1 MSRTYFG
8 TDGVRGIV
16 GDDLTPELVQ
26 RLGKAA
32 TLWSKGGRVFV
43 GRDTRGSGPELEEAF
58 ARGIVEAGGNAV
70 LAGVLP
76 TPAVALLA
84 LDLGVVVSASH
95 NPPEYNGIKIF
106 DRDGRKLTDAAE
118 EEIEALL
125 DAEGPGGGKIDRVD
139 VATDSYLEHI
149 VERFGSDLSGL
160 HVAVDCANGAYSAI
174 APRAFEQLGAEVTA
188 IGAEP
193 NGTNINLGCGATDL
207 SLLQR
212 TVLQEDFD
220 LGVAFDGDG
229 DRMLAVDA
237 NGAPVDGDQILA
249 ILADHLGVDL
259 VALQRVVTSGRFDL
273 GVAFDGDGD
282 RMLAVDADGNSLD
295 GDQIVAILALHLGV
309 DVVAVTTMSNLGFHK
324 LMEQHGVR
332 VVTTDVGDR
341 YVLEALER
349 EGGLLGGEQS
359 GHIIYLKD
367 HVTGDGLAAALLLC
381 AALEG
386 RTLAEAAAVLPRYPQ
401 AKNNVRV
408 ATKSLSDDLFAEI
421 ERLNTELD
429 GSGRILVRASGT
441 EPFVR
446 VLAEAE
452 NPWKAQEL
460 CARISALVTR
470 ELG

>member
-1 MSRTYFG
+1 MTRQFFG
-8 TDGVRGIV
+8 TDGVRGVV
-16 GDDLTPELVQ
+16 GENLTPELIE

-32 TLWSKGGRVFV
+32 TLWSRGGRVFV
-43 GRDTRGSGPELEEAF
+43 GRDTRASGPELEEAF

-106 DRDGRKLTDAAE
+106 DRDGQKLTDADE
-118 EEIEALL
+118 EEIESLL
-125 DAEGPGGGKIDRVD
+125 DTEGPGDGEIDRVG

-149 VERFGSDLSGL
+149 TERFGKDLSGL
-160 HVAVDCANGAYSAI
+160 RIAVDCANGAYSAI
-174 APRAFEQLGAEVTA
+174 APQAFEQLGAEVTA

-193 NGTNINLGCGATDL
+193 DGTNINVGCGATDL

-212 TVLQEDFD
+212 TVLRGDFD

-237 NGAPVDGDQILA
+237 NGAAVDGDEILA
-249 ILADHLGVDL
+249 ILADHLSVDL
-259 VALQRVVTSGRFDL
+259 VAVT
-273 GVAFDGDGD
+273 V
-282 RMLAVDADGNSLD
+282 MTNY
-295 GDQIVAILALHLGV
+295 
-309 DVVAVTTMSNLGFHK
+309 GFHRFAEERGIR
-324 LMEQHGVR
+324 L
-332 VVTTDVGDR
+332 VTTDVGDR
-341 YVLEALER
+341 YVLEALRR
-349 EGGLLGGEQS
+349 EGGVLGGEQS

-367 HVTGDGLAAALLLC
+367 HVTGDGLAASLLLC

-386 RTLAEAAAVLPRYPQ
+386 RTLTEAAAVLPRFPQ
-401 AKNNVRV
+401 AKENVRV
-408 ATKSLSDDLFAEI
+408 ATKNLSDDLLQEI
-421 ERLNTELD
+421 QRLNAELG
-429 GSGRILVRASGT
+429 GSGRIVVRPSGT
-441 EPFVR
+441 EPVVR

-452 NPWKAQEL
+452 NPWKAREL